1 MKPELLVR
9 VSLIPCAMILLC
21 ATLSPRPIYAQ
32 AGLRE
37 SLERLDRNQNGMIEP
52 NEVTTLA
59 RPYLERIT
67 KERRLVLDRP
77 IEIHKLQEAARA
89 YYALANGVAG
99 ERVRPKGG
107 ATIVPFGPKPDEPL
121 VPEFGL
127 ATVRYPYIQ
136 EDLEDADQTL
146 RRYDDNNDGFINDD
160 EIDDVRWTHRN
171 PFADDLNK
179 DGRLSRLELGQRYA
193 RRRLL
198 RDDAGELVQKA
209 RRTGGEIRKSTDK
222 GRGDESNDWGRQ
234 GGNKYWLT
242 AGLMS
247 RFDVNKNGR
256 LESSEVHNLG
266 IPVGQV
272 DVDRDG
278 ELTRD
283 ELFALVSQ
291 MQDEAGDLT
300 EGLPGWFY
308 ELDADRDGQV
318 AMHEFTTTWTTDKR
332 QEFASLDGNED
343 GLLTSSEVLRA
354 TSTGGYQNETAQVL
368 PPYRTIV
375 SEIEIEDDFR
385 IRDVD
390 VQISITHSHVVYL
403 DGYLTGPDGTRIELF
418 SEVGGGG
425 NHFDQTV
432 FDDQARIPITKAQAP
447 FKDSFLPGGLLKRE
461 PGLSV
466 FNGKSAKGVWQLI
479 IRGSRNDRFGMLHSW
494 NLRMKT
500 IEDSGFVKAPA
511 MTVPEVPTFSFG
523 AESPPAQTSAESF
536 PDEERREATQ
546 IEAAREKLKA
556 YYETLKAKKLSGKL
570 DREKVKGDKPERPKY
585 LREKSSS
592 AKYDLDCP

>member
-1 MKPELLVR
+1 MKTEFLVR
-9 VSLIPCAMILLC
+9 ISLLPCAIMLLG
-21 ATLSPRPIYAQ
+21 AALSPRPVHAQ

-37 SLERLDRNQNGMIEP
+37 SLERLDRNQNGMIDPGEI
-52 NEVTTLA
+52 TTLA

-67 KERRLVLDRP
+67 KERRIDLGRP
-77 IEIHKLQEAARA
+77 VEIHKLQEAARI
-89 YYALANGVAG
+89 YYALSNGVAG

-107 ATIVPFGPKPDEPL
+107 ATITPFGPKPDEPL

-127 ATVRYPYIQ
+127 SKVRYPYIQ
-136 EDLEDADQTL
+136 DDLEEADQTL
-146 RRYDDNNDGFINDD
+146 RRYDENRDGYINGD

-171 PFADDLNK
+171 PFADDLDK

-198 RDDAGELVQKA
+198 KDDAGELVQKA
-209 RRTGGEIRKSTDK
+209 RRTGGEIRKSTDNEK
-222 GRGDESNDWGRQ
+222 GEDSNEWWRQ

-242 AGLMS
+242 ASLMS

-256 LESSEVHNLG
+256 LESNEVHNLG
-266 IPVGQV
+266 IPIGQV

-291 MQDEAGDLT
+291 MQNEAGDLT

-332 QEFASLDGNED
+332 QEFASLDTNQD

-390 VQISITHSHVVYL
+390 VQLSITHSHVAFL

-418 SEVGGGG
+418 SEIGGGG

-432 FDDQARIPITKAQAP
+432 FDDQARIPITKGQAP
-447 FKDSFLPGGLLKRE
+447 FKDSFLPEGLLKRE

-466 FNGKSAKGVWQLI
+466 FNGKSAKGVWQLV
-479 IRGSRNDRFGMLHSW
+479 IRGSRSDRFGMLHRW
-494 NLRMKT
+494 NLRMKS
-500 IEDSGFVKAPA
+500 IEDSGFVKAA
-511 MTVPEVPTFSFG
+511 APTILTFPFG
-523 AESPPAQTSAESF
+523 TDSAPAQTSFETL
-536 PDEERREATQ
+536 PDEERREASQ
-546 IEAAREKLKA
+546 KDAARAKLKA
-556 YYETLKAKKLSGKL
+556 YSEALKAKKLGDKL
-570 DREKVKGDKPERPKY
+570 DRDKAKGDKSDRTKPI
-585 LREKSSS
+585 REN
-592 AKYDLDCP
+592 D

>member
-1 MKPELLVR
+1 MKSDFLVR
-9 VSLIPCAMILLC
+9 ISLLPCAILLLC
-21 ATLSPRPIYAQ
+21 AVLSPQSVYAQ

-52 NEVTTLA
+52 GEVTTLA
-59 RPYLERIT
+59 RPYLERISR
-67 KERRLVLDRP
+67 ERRINLGRP
-77 IEIHKLQEAARA
+77 IEIHELQEAARV

-127 ATVRYPYIQ
+127 ARVRYPYILD
-136 EDLEDADQTL
+136 DLDEADQTL
-146 RRYDDNNDGFINDD
+146 RRYDDNRDGFIDGD

-171 PFADDLNK
+171 PFSDDLNK
-179 DGRLSRLELGQRYA
+179 DGRFSRLELGQRYA

-209 RRTGGEIRKSTDK
+209 RRTGGEIRKSTGK
-222 GRGDESNDWGRQ
+222 GRGEDSNEWWRQ

-256 LESSEVHNLG
+256 LESDEVHNLG
-266 IPVGQV
+266 IPAGLV

-291 MQDEAGDLT
+291 MQSEAGDLT

-318 AMHEFTTTWTTDKR
+318 AMHEFTTSWTTDKR
-332 QEFASLDGNED
+332 QEFASLDANED

-390 VQISITHSHVVYL
+390 VQISITHSHVVFL

-432 FDDQARIPITKAQAP
+432 FDDQARIPITKGQAP
-447 FKDSFLPGGLLKRE
+447 FKDSFLPEGLLKRE

-511 MTVPEVPTFSFG
+511 AAAPVFPFDAQSQ
-523 AESPPAQTSAESF
+523 PAQTSVETL

-546 IEAAREKLKA
+546 NDAVREKLKA
-556 YYETLKAKKLSGKL
+556 YYETLKVKKQSNKL
-570 DREKVKGDKPERPKY
+570 ERENGKGDKSERAKFP
-585 LREKSSS
+585 RDKSSS
-592 AKYDLDCP
+592 GK

>member
-1 MKPELLVR
+1 ARWL
-9 VSLIPCAMILLC
+9 PCAMALLC
-21 ATLSPRPIYAQ
+21 VGLRSESAYGQ

-37 SLERLDRNQNGMIEP
+37 SLERLDRNQNGMIDPGEI
-52 NEVTTLA
+52 TSLA

-67 KERRLVLDRP
+67 KERRMDLGRP
-77 IEIHKLQEAARA
+77 NEIHKLQEAARV

-99 ERVRPKGG
+99 QRVRAEGG
-107 ATIVPFGPKPDEPL
+107 GTVVPFGPEEDQPL
-121 VPEFGL
+121 VPTFGL
-127 ATVRYPYIQ
+127 TRVRYPYTL
-136 EDLEDADQTL
+136 EDLEEADQTL
-146 RRYDDNNDGFINDD
+146 RRYDDNRDGFIGGD

-171 PFADDLNK
+171 PFSDDLNN
-179 DGRLSRLELGQRYA
+179 DGRFSRLELGQRYA

-198 RDDAGELVQKA
+198 RDGAGELVQKA
-209 RRTGGEIRKSTDK
+209 RRTGGEIRKSTGK
-222 GRGDESNDWGRQ
+222 GKGEDSNEWWRQ

-256 LESSEVHNLG
+256 LESDEVHNLG
-266 IPVGQV
+266 IPAGLV

-291 MQDEAGDLT
+291 MQSEAGDLT

-318 AMHEFTTTWTTDKR
+318 AMHEFTTSWTTDKR
-332 QEFASLDGNED
+332 QEFASLDANED

-390 VQISITHSHVVYL
+390 VQISITHSHVVFL
-403 DGYLTGPDGTRIELF
+403 DAYLTGPDGTRIELF

-432 FDDQARIPITKAQAP
+432 FDDQARIPITKGKAP
-447 FKDSFLPGGLLKRE
+447 FKDSFLPEGLLNRE
-461 PGLSV
+461 SGLSV

-500 IEDSGFVKAPA
+500 IEDAGFVKAPA
-511 MTVPEVPTFSFG
+511 LADSTFPFE
-523 AESPPAQTSAESF
+523 ADSPPAQTSVETR

-546 IEAAREKLKA
+546 VDAAREKLKA
-556 YYETLKAKKLSGKL
+556 YYETLKARKLSGKL
-570 DREKVKGDKPERPKY
+570 ERDNVKGDKSERANY

-592 AKYDLDCP
+592 SNSNRN

>member
-1 MKPELLVR
+1 MKPEFLAKISLL
-9 VSLIPCAMILLC
+9 PCAMILLI
-21 ATLSPRPIYAQ
+21 AALSPRSVYAQ

-52 NEVTTLA
+52 SEITTLA

-67 KERRLVLDRP
+67 KERRINLGRP
-77 IEIHKLQEAARA
+77 IEIHELQEAARV

-107 ATIVPFGPKPDEPL
+107 ATIVPFGPKPEEPL

-127 ATVRYPYIQ
+127 AKVRYPYIQ
-136 EDLEDADQTL
+136 DDLEEADQTL
-146 RRYDDNNDGFINDD
+146 RRYDDNDDGFINDD

-209 RRTGGEIRKSTDK
+209 RRTGGEIRKSTGK
-222 GRGDESNDWGRQ
+222 GRGQDSNDWWRQ

-256 LESSEVHNLG
+256 LESNEVYSLG
-266 IPVGQV
+266 IPAGQV

-291 MQDEAGDLT
+291 MQNDAGDLT

-308 ELDADRDGQV
+308 ELDTDRDGQV

-332 QEFASLDGNED
+332 QEFASLDANED

-354 TSTGGYQNETAQVL
+354 TSTGGYLNETAQVL

-390 VQISITHSHVVYL
+390 VQISITHSHVAFL

-418 SEVGGGG
+418 SEIGGGG

-447 FKDSFLPGGLLKRE
+447 FKDSFLPEGLLKRQ
-461 PGLSV
+461 PGLSE

-479 IRGSRNDRFGMLHSW
+479 IRGSRSDRFGMLHSW

-500 IEDSGFVKAPA
+500 IEDSGFVKAQAATDSTFPF
-511 MTVPEVPTFSFG
+511 EV
-523 AESPPAQTSAESF
+523 ESPPAQSTLESVSV
-536 PDEERREATQ
+536 DERRETTQ
-546 IEAAREKLKA
+546 MDAARDKLKA
-556 YYETLKAKKLSGKL
+556 YYETLKAKKLSNKL
-570 DREKVKGDKPERPKY
+570 DRDKVKGDKSERAKY
-585 LREKSSS
+585 LRDKSSS
-592 AKYDLDCP
+592 SKSDRD

>member
-1 MKPELLVR
+1 MNSRLQTLA
-9 VSLIPCAMILLC
+9 SILPCAIVLMCFGLHSEM
-21 ATLSPRPIYAQ
+21 AFGQ

-52 NEVTTLA
+52 GEITTLA

-67 KERRLVLDRP
+67 KERRINLGRP
-77 IEIHKLQEAARA
+77 NEIHELQEAARI
-89 YYALANGVAG
+89 YYAMANGVAG

-107 ATIVPFGPKPDEPL
+107 ATIVPFGPVPDDPL

-127 ATVRYPYIQ
+127 ARVRYPYIQ
-136 EDLEDADQTL
+136 DDLEEADDTL
-146 RRYDDNNDGFINDD
+146 RRYDDNDDGFINDD

-209 RRTGGEIRKSTDK
+209 RRTGGEIRKSTSK
-222 GRGDESNDWGRQ
+222 GKGEDGNEWWRQ

-256 LESSEVHNLG
+256 LESNEVHNLG
-266 IPVGQV
+266 IPAGQV

-291 MQDEAGDLT
+291 MQNEAGDLT

-308 ELDADRDGQV
+308 ELDVDRDGQV
-318 AMHEFTTTWTTDKR
+318 AMHEFTTSWTTDKR
-332 QEFASLDGNED
+332 QEFASLDANED

-354 TSTGGYQNETAQVL
+354 TSTGGYLNETAQVL

-390 VQISITHSHVVYL
+390 VQISITHSHVEFL

-418 SEVGGGG
+418 SAIGGGG

-432 FDDQARIPITKAQAP
+432 FDDQARVPITKAQAP
-447 FKDSFLPGGLLKRE
+447 FKDSFLPEGLLKRQ
-461 PGLSV
+461 PGLSE
-466 FNGKSAKGVWQLI
+466 FNGKSANGVWQLI
-479 IRGSRNDRFGMLHSW
+479 IRGSRSDRFGMLHSW

-500 IEDSGFVKAPA
+500 IEDSGFVKAQPS
-511 MTVPEVPTFSFG
+511 TDSTFPFE
-523 AESPPAQTSAESF
+523 AESPPAQTTLETV
-536 PDEERREATQ
+536 PEEERREATQ
-546 IEAAREKLKA
+546 VDAAREKLKA
-556 YYETLKAKKLSGKL
+556 YYETLKSKKLSDKL
-570 DREKVKGDKPERPKY
+570 SRDKLKGDKSERAKY
-585 LREKSSS
+585 LREKSSTS
-592 AKYDLDCP
+592 KYDRD

>member
-1 MKPELLVR
+1 MKPEFSVR
-9 VSLIPCAMILLC
+9 NSSLPYAMILVI
-21 ATLSPRPIYAQ
+21 AVLSPRSVNAQ

-52 NEVTTLA
+52 GEITTLA

-67 KERRLVLDRP
+67 KERRINLGRP
-77 IEIHKLQEAARA
+77 IEIHELQEAARV

-107 ATIVPFGPKPDEPL
+107 ATIVPFGPKPEEPL

-127 ATVRYPYIQ
+127 AKVRYPYIQ
-136 EDLEDADQTL
+136 DDLEEADQTL
-146 RRYDDNNDGFINDD
+146 RRYDDNDDGFINDD
-160 EIDDVRWTHRN
+160 EIDTVRWTHRN

-198 RDDAGELVQKA
+198 RDDAGELVQKT

-222 GRGDESNDWGRQ
+222 GRGQDSNDWWRQ

-256 LESSEVHNLG
+256 LESNEVHSLG
-266 IPVGQV
+266 IPAGQV

-308 ELDADRDGQV
+308 ELDVDRDGQV

-332 QEFASLDGNED
+332 QEFASLDANED

-354 TSTGGYQNETAQVL
+354 TSTGGYLNQTAQVL

-390 VQISITHSHVVYL
+390 VQISITHSHVAFL

-418 SEVGGGG
+418 SEIGGGG

-447 FKDSFLPGGLLKRE
+447 FKDSFLPEGLLKRQ
-461 PGLSV
+461 PGLSD

-479 IRGSRNDRFGMLHSW
+479 IRGSRSDRFGMLHSW

-500 IEDSGFVKAPA
+500 IEDSGFVKAQAATDSTFPF
-511 MTVPEVPTFSFG
+511 EV
-523 AESPPAQTSAESF
+523 ESPPAQTSFGIVSG
-536 PDEERREATQ
+536 DERREATQ
-546 IEAAREKLKA
+546 VDAARDKLKA
-556 YYETLKAKKLSGKL
+556 YYETLKAKKLSNKL
-570 DREKVKGDKPERPKY
+570 DRDKAKADKSERAKY
-585 LREKSSS
+585 PRDKSSS
-592 AKYDLDCP
+592 SKSDRD

>member
-1 MKPELLVR
+1 MKPEFLAR
-9 VSLIPCAMILLC
+9 ISSLPCAMILLI
-21 ATLSPRPIYAQ
+21 AALSPRSVYAQ

-37 SLERLDRNQNGMIEP
+37 SLERLDRNQNEMIEP
-52 NEVTTLA
+52 SEITTLA

-67 KERRLVLDRP
+67 KERRINLGRP
-77 IEIHKLQEAARA
+77 IEIHELQEAARV

-107 ATIVPFGPKPDEPL
+107 ATIVPFGPKPEEPL

-127 ATVRYPYIQ
+127 AKVRYPYIQ
-136 EDLEDADQTL
+136 DDLEEADQTL
-146 RRYDDNNDGFINDD
+146 RRYDDNDDGFINDD

-209 RRTGGEIRKSTDK
+209 RRTGGEIRKSTGK
-222 GRGDESNDWGRQ
+222 GRGQDSNDWWRQ

-256 LESSEVHNLG
+256 LESNEVHSLG
-266 IPVGQV
+266 IPAGQV

-291 MQDEAGDLT
+291 MQNDAGDLT

-308 ELDADRDGQV
+308 ELDTDRDGQV

-332 QEFASLDGNED
+332 QEFASLDANED

-354 TSTGGYQNETAQVL
+354 TSTGGYLNETAQVL

-385 IRDVD
+385 IRDLD
-390 VQISITHSHVVYL
+390 VQISITHSHVAFL

-418 SEVGGGG
+418 SEIGGGG

-447 FKDSFLPGGLLKRE
+447 FKDSFLPEGLLKRQ
-461 PGLSV
+461 PGLSE

-479 IRGSRNDRFGMLHSW
+479 IRGSRSDRFGMLHSW

-500 IEDSGFVKAPA
+500 IEDSGFVKAQAATDSTFPF
-511 MTVPEVPTFSFG
+511 EV
-523 AESPPAQTSAESF
+523 ESPPAQSTLESVSV
-536 PDEERREATQ
+536 DERREATQ
-546 IEAAREKLKA
+546 MDAARDKLKA
-556 YYETLKAKKLSGKL
+556 YYETLKAKKLSNKL
-570 DREKVKGDKPERPKY
+570 DRDKAKGDKSERAKY
-585 LREKSSS
+585 LRDKSSS
-592 AKYDLDCP
+592 SKSDRD